1 VVKAASDHLEASPEM
16 GYLLS
21 LVCLQAERALGGVRL
36 ETRKSAALRDAL
48 AETAGPVLL
57 LGEEDVLVGEASL
70 RAMARELANGADVVV
85 PRPITGYPA
94 LAEQSLYTLRD
105 FERFE
110 ARCLGGEL
118 EPADAEAVDSGAPL
132 LPVSLWR
139 AEAWNRSHVAADR
152 GAADADLRRARAGVF
167 HAFIDYYGELR
178 DDIRPWVPTG
188 ARDVLEIGCG
198 SGRTGRWLQDELGC
212 RVTGVELHPWA
223 AAQAAR
229 HLHRVHQG
237 DVAEVELE
245 GPFDLVVALE
255 LFEHLPEPE
264 PVLRRMRQALRPGG
278 RILLSV
284 PNVGHYSVVADLAAG
299 RWDYLPIGLLCYTH
313 YRFFTRRT
321 LEDWLERL
329 GFERHRLEPQI
340 TPLPR
345 SADPLLRLPDADPE
359 SLATKGFY
367 VIVDVR

>member
-1 VVKAASDHLEASPEM
+1 LELNVLLKAGGERLDASPEM

-21 LVCLQAERALGGVRL
+21 LVRLQADRAFGGTRL
-36 ETRKSAALRDAL
+36 EVREPADLRGPVP
-48 AETAGPVLL
+48 ETAGLVLVI
-57 LGEEDVLVGEASL
+57 GEEDVFLGEASL
-70 RAMARELANGADVVV
+70 RAMAGEIAKGADVVV
-85 PRPITGYPA
+85 PTPIAAYPA
-94 LAEQSLYTLRD
+94 LDAQGLYTLRD

-118 EPADAEAVDSGAPL
+118 AAPSTGAAI

-139 AEAWNRSHVAADR
+139 AAAWNRIGGVDDS
-152 GAADADLRRARAGVF
+152 DLRRAGAGVF
-167 HAFIDYYGELR
+167 HAFVDYYGELR
-178 DDIRPWVPTG
+178 DDIRPWVPPG

-359 SLATKGFY
+359 SLAAKGFY
-367 VIVDVR
+367 VIVDVP